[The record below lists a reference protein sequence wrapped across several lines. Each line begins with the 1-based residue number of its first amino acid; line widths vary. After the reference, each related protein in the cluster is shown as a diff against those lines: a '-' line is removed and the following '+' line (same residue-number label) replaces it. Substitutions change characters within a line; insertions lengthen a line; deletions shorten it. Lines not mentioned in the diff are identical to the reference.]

1 MAGAVVVR
9 QAAHG
14 CLKDFDLASRRALS
28 HRPLPAK
35 VARALVNRSLPSAGS
50 LPRITS
56 ARKEG
61 AKCRLSTV
69 RSTLHKR
76 VELAALEEQIE
87 DSECWQVAESRF
99 PLESSEPSSEPIS
112 QVATTLILGLAA
124 LLLAGGVAE
133 PAVAAELN
141 SNLGSN
147 LAASFDLFEDLG
159 NLREGFVSAFLLIFF
174 SEIGDKTFFI
184 AVLLALKRNK
194 VAVFAGTFGALA
206 VMTFITVILGR
217 VFHVIDEALPFD
229 KTWDAEIP
237 LDDVAAVLLLIYFGL
252 FTLKDAYN
260 AEEGDEDEEKESA
273 EAAVAQFGDGAAAL
287 SGFDLGTVAA
297 TFALVFA
304 AEWGD
309 KSFFSTIALA
319 AAGSPLGVVGGAV
332 VGHGVATVLAVVG
345 GSILSR
351 YISPKI
357 IGYAGGSLFL
367 VFAAV
372 TLLDITSKLP

>member
-1 MAGAVVVR
+1 MVEQTGVPKVGQRAGVRDQIGDRECRAVAGTR
-9 QAAHG
+9 Q
-14 CLKDFDLASRRALS
+14 
-28 HRPLPAK
+28 
-35 VARALVNRSLPSAGS
+35 PS
-50 LPRITS
+50 
-56 ARKEG
+56 E
-61 AKCRLSTV
+61 LSTKPV
-69 RSTLHKR
+69 
-76 VELAALEEQIE
+76 
-87 DSECWQVAESRF
+87 
-99 PLESSEPSSEPIS
+99 S
-112 QVATTLILGLAA
+112 QAATTLILGLAA
-124 LLLAGGVAE
+124 LLLAGGATE

-229 KTWDAEIP
+229 KTWEAEIP

-252 FTLKDAYN
+252 STLKDAYT
-260 AEEGDEDEEKESA
+260 AEEGDGDEEKESA
-273 EAAVAQFGDGAAAL
+273 EAAVASFGDGAAAL
-287 SGFDLGTVAA
+287 SGFDFGTVAA

-372 TLLDITSKLP
+372 TLFDITSKLP